1 MDIRTYN
8 KNAVVFRQGD
18 AGDCMYD
25 IQFGRIG
32 IFDDYGG
39 PDQQKIAELSA
50 NQIFGEM
57 GVLDDV
63 PRSATAVALEDGT
76 VLSVITEK
84 EFSDYFEKQPAKVL
98 VLMQQMSQ
106 RLRRTTK
113 DYLDGCRAVYEAVW
127 ADKAGTVK
135 SEETKSILN
144 RLAELYKGFS
154 FYAHN

>member
-1 MDIRTYN
+1 MEIRTYN

-18 AGDCMYD
+18 DGDCMYD

-63 PRSATAVALEDGT
+63 PRSATAVALDDGT
-76 VLSVITEK
+76 VLSVIREA
-84 EFSDYFEKQPAKVL
+84 EFSEFFEKQPAKVL
-98 VLMQQMSQ
+98 LLMQQMSNH
-106 RLRRTTK
+106 LRRTTK
-113 DYLDGCRAVYEAVW
+113 DYLDGCRAVYEAVE
-127 ADKAGTVK
+127 AEKAGTVK

-144 RLAELYKGFS
+144 RLAELFKGFN

>member
-1 MDIRTYN
+1 MEIRTYN

-98 VLMQQMSQ
+98 VLMQQMSR

>member
-1 MDIRTYN
+1 MEIRTYN

-18 AGDCMYD
+18 DGDCMYD

-76 VLSVITEK
+76 VLYVITEK

>member
-18 AGDCMYD
+18 VGDCMFD

-32 IFDDYGG
+32 IYDDYGG
-39 PDQQKIAELSA
+39 PNQQLIAELSVD
-50 NQIFGEM
+50 QIFGEM
-57 GVLDDV
+57 GLLDKA
-63 PRSATAVALEDGT
+63 PRSATAVAMEDGT

-84 EFSDYFEKQPAKVL
+84 EFYDYFEEFPAKVL
-98 VLMQQMSQ
+98 LLMQQMSH

-113 DYLDGCRAVYEAVW
+113 DYLDGCRAVYEAVG
-127 ADKAGTVK
+127 AENAGAVK
-135 SEETKSILN
+135 SEETKSVLK
-144 RLAELYKGFS
+144 RLAELYKGFN

>member
-1 MDIRTYN
+1 MEIRTYN

>member
-18 AGDCMYD
+18 AGNCMYD
-25 IQFGRIG
+25 IQFGKIG

-39 PDQQKIAELSA
+39 PNQQLIAELGVD
-50 NQIFGEM
+50 QIFGEM
-57 GVLDDV
+57 GMLDQA

-76 VLSVITEK
+76 VLSVITE
-84 EFSDYFEKQPAKVL
+84 EAFYEYFEKQPAKVL
-98 VLMQQMSQ
+98 VLMQQMSH

-113 DYLDGCRAVYEAVW
+113 DYLEGCRAIYEAVE
-127 ADKAGTVK
+127 ADQAGTAK
-135 SEETKSILN
+135 KEETKSILK

-154 FYAHN
+154 FQAHN